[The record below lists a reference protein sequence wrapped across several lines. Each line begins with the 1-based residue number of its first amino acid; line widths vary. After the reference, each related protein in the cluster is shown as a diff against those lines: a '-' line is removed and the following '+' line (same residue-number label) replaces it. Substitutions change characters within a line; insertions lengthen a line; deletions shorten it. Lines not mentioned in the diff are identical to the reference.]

1 MSRRLLIGAAG
12 LLALATPAL
21 AQTDHSHHAH
31 PAPTGP
37 HAGHAPLAATSEA
50 GPSAPGDYAA
60 ERFYSREAMQAAR
73 DQLAREH
80 GGSPAWKVMLS
91 TAEARPDDETYAW
104 SGEAWYGG
112 DLNRAVLKTEGEGE
126 SRSKLHAAEVQG
138 LYSRAIGP
146 YFDVQAG
153 VRQDLGPGPT
163 RTYAALGFEGLAPYW
178 FELEGTVFLS
188 HKGELSARLEGSYD
202 LRLTQKLI
210 LEPRAEIEL
219 AAHDAPELRL
229 GSGLASAELGLRLR
243 YEFRREF
250 GPYIGVVHERRFGR
264 TADLARAAGE
274 DREATNFVVGVRA
287 WF

>member
-1 MSRRLLIGAAG
+1 MSRRLLIGA
-12 LLALATPAL
+12 LAAFSTPAL

-31 PAPTGP
+31 PAPEASLP
-37 HAGHAPLAATSEA
+37 AEAP
-50 GPSAPGDYAA
+50 PAPADHAA

-80 GGSPAWKVMLS
+80 GGSAAWKVMLS

-112 DLNRAVLKTEGEGE
+112 DLDRLVLKSQGEGGD
-126 SRSKLHAAEVQG
+126 KLHAAEVQA
-138 LYSRAIGP
+138 LYSRAVSP

-153 VRQDLGPGPT
+153 LRQDLGTGPS

-188 HKGELSARLEGSYD
+188 HKGDLTARLEGAYD

-210 LEPRAEIEL
+210 LEPRAGIEL
-219 AAHDAPELRL
+219 AAQDAPELGI
-229 GSGLASAELGLRLR
+229 GSGLASAELALRLR

-250 GPYIGVVHERRFGR
+250 GPYMGLVHERRFGR
-264 TADLARAAGE
+264 TAYLARAAGE
-274 DREATNFVVGVRA
+274 DLQATSFVVGVRA